1 MPAEIDASPPQ
12 FSIIIPIYNDWDL
25 LEGCLQSLAQQ
36 TQAPS
41 FEVIVVDDGSQ
52 KSAPEWVRSFNSRV
66 PLTMSR
72 QQHAGIA
79 AARNRGVQDSNGTIL
94 LFTDADCRLD
104 SNCLSVLNH
113 QISNSPQ
120 HKYFQLR
127 LIGDPLSLTGRAEQ
141 LRLLAIQ
148 SRALLPDGR
157 IRYLNTS
164 GFAIRRSDI
173 HGKEYLFDPAA
184 QRSEDT
190 LFLTALMQKGDLPLY
205 VDRAVVR
212 HTIQMSLAECICKD
226 VRVAWLEAKTFE
238 RIAAIGVQVR
248 MSNRERIA
256 VLRSTWKMSR
266 QASIGRVAWFVLT
279 ARQGLQR
286 VISVLYPYLPFRS
299 DRKRG

>member
-72 QQHAGIA
+72 QQHTGIA
-79 AARNRGVQDSNGTIL
+79 AARNYGVQNSKGTIL

-104 SNCLSVLNH
+104 SNCLSVLN
-113 QISNSPQ
+113 QQVSSSPQ
-120 HKYFQLR
+120 HNYFQLR
-127 LIGDPLSLTGRAEQ
+127 LAGDPSSLAGRAEE

-148 SRALLPDGR
+148 SRSLLPDGR

-164 GFAIRRSDI
+164 GFAIRRS
-173 HGKEYLFDPAA
+173 HMHAKVYLFDPSA
-184 QRSEDT
+184 QPSEDT
-190 LFLTALMQKGDLPLY
+190 LLLARLMQKGDLPLY
-205 VDRAVVR
+205 VDGAVVR
-212 HTIQMSLAECICKD
+212 HTIDMSFTECIRKD

-248 MSNRERIA
+248 MSNQERIA

-286 VISVLYPYLPFRS
+286 LISVLYPYLPFRS
-299 DRKRG
+299 NR

>member
-1 MPAEIDASPPQ
+1 MPAEIDATPPQ
-12 FSIIIPIYNDWDL
+12 FSIIIPIYNDWEL
-25 LEGCLQSLAQQ
+25 LEGCLQSVAQQ

-52 KSAPEWVRSFNSRV
+52 KSAPEWVRAFSSRV

-104 SNCLSVLNH
+104 SNCLSVLNQ
-113 QISNSPQ
+113 QISSSPQ
-120 HKYFQLR
+120 HNYFQLR
-127 LIGDPLSLTGRAEQ
+127 LAGDPSSLAGRAEE

-148 SRALLPDGR
+148 SRSLLPDGR

-173 HGKEYLFDPAA
+173 HAKGYLFDPAA
-184 QRSEDT
+184 ERSEDT
-190 LFLTALMQKGDLPLY
+190 LFLTTLMQKGDLPLY
-205 VDRAVVR
+205 VDGAMVR
-212 HTIQMSLAECICKD
+212 HTIQMSFTECIRKD

-238 RIAAIGVQVR
+238 RIAATGVQIR
-248 MSNRERIA
+248 MGNRERIA
-256 VLRSTWKMSR
+256 VLRSTWRMSR
-266 QASIGRVAWFVLT
+266 QASIGRTAWFVLT

-286 VISVLYPYLPFRS
+286 VISALYPYLPLRPN
-299 DRKRG
+299 R

>member
-66 PLTMSR
+66 RLTMSR
-72 QQHAGIA
+72 QQHTGIA
-79 AARNRGVQDSNGTIL
+79 AARNCGVQNSKGTIL

-127 LIGDPLSLTGRAEQ
+127 LIGDPSSLTGRAEQ
-141 LRLLAIQ
+141 LRLLVIQ

-164 GFAIRRSDI
+164 GFALRRSDI
-173 HGKEYLFDPAA
+173 HEKGYLFDPAA

-286 VISVLYPYLPFRS
+286 LISVLYPYLPFRS